1 MPFQSIDGVR
11 YYTFDTLQLHG
22 VVHAIFTRIGGVS
35 PTPWKSLNVGGTVG
49 DAADRVKEN
58 RLRSLQA
65 LGRDHSSV
73 FEVWQVHS
81 AEVVN
86 VNHPRD
92 INQPH
97 LKADALASNRAGI
110 TLYMRF
116 ADCVPVLLF
125 DPIKRVIG
133 IAHAGWQGTVK
144 RTAAALVDRFKQD
157 FACQPEDILACIG
170 PSIGP
175 DHYEIGPDVIQQI
188 RSAFGE
194 RSDELLSSSNGDF
207 PGSKVK
213 FDLWKANRMVLEQVG
228 VRQIEVSG
236 ICTACHTHDWFSH
249 RAEAGRTGRFGAL
262 IGL

>member
-1 MPFQSIDGVR
+1 MPFHSIDGVR

-22 VVHAIFTRIGGVS
+22 VAHAIFTRTGGVS
-35 PTPWKSLNVGGTVG
+35 PAPWESLNVGGTVG

-58 RLRSLQA
+58 RLRSLQK
-65 LGRDHSSV
+65 LGRDPSSV
-73 FEVWQVHS
+73 FEIWQVHS

-86 VNHPRD
+86 VNRPRD
-92 INQPH
+92 TNQPH
-97 LKADALASNRAGI
+97 LKADALVSNQSEI

-125 DPIKRVIG
+125 DPFKRVIG

-144 RTAAALVDRFKQD
+144 RTAAALVNRFVQEYD
-157 FACQPEDILACIG
+157 SQVEDILACIG

-175 DHYEIGPDVIQQI
+175 DHYEVGPDVIQQV

-194 RSDELLSSSNGDF
+194 RSDELLSSSKEDF

-213 FDLWKANRMVLEQVG
+213 FDLWKANRMILEQVG
-228 VRQIEVSG
+228 VRHIEVSG
-236 ICTACHTHDWFSH
+236 ICTACHTQDWFSH
-249 RAEAGRTGRFGAL
+249 RAESGRTGRFGAL